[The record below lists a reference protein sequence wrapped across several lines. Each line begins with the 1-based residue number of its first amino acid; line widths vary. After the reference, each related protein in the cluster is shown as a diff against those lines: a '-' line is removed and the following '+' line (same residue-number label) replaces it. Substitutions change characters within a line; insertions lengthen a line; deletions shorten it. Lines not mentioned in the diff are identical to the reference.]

1 MKLSLRQKTVCMI
14 LLLALALTITAAAV
28 GYDVYAGTMD
38 AHYQMLAMNV
48 SKTAASLVNAEEVG
62 ELVAQV
68 MEIYRKDPAP
78 TYDSDEEWAE
88 YLSQY
93 TGISEQESFTTL
105 YDTLYKIKTANNVLS
120 LYISYMDSESM
131 TGIYIIDAD
140 KTETGCPTG
149 TWDIIYP
156 QNYEAMKHPENG
168 FEAYIT
174 DTEEYGWLCSA
185 GAAVL
190 DDSGKAVAHV
200 FTDISM
206 ESVMADRQAFLMRL
220 CAILIGITTVIT
232 LALIKV
238 VNTALVK
245 PINSLAS
252 AASSYVEAKE
262 EGEVSALALL
272 DIHTGDEVENLSHAL
287 KRMERDINGYIE
299 NLTHVTAEK
308 ERIGAELS
316 VATHIQ
322 ASMLPCIFPAFPNR
336 REFDIYATMTP
347 AKEVGG
353 DFYDFFLVDDDHL
366 ALVMADVS
374 GKGVPAALFMMISKT
389 LLKSAA
395 QSGLSPKAVLE
406 KVNDQLCENN
416 EAEMFVTV
424 WLGILEISTGKMKC
438 ANAGHEY
445 PSIMRKGGSFEL
457 FKDKHGFVLAGM
469 EGARYRE
476 YELELD
482 AGDRLVVYTDGV
494 PEATNASNTLYG
506 TDRMLRALN
515 AAEGGSCRQLLEALH
530 RDVDEFAGG
539 ADQFNDITMLCIEM
553 KSSGMKKINLAPTL
567 EQLPQA
573 TDFFEGILAE
583 AGASMKVIA
592 QVNVAVD
599 EIFSNIARYSGA
611 TGVVLGCSLK
621 DGRATLRFSDNGR
634 PYDPTEKPD
643 PDTTQSAEEREV
655 GGLGIFMVKKLM
667 DEVTYEYADG
677 SNILTLVKSL

>member
-48 SKTAASLVNAEEVG
+48 SKTAASLVNAEEVR

-78 TYDSDEEWAE
+78 TYDSDKEWAE

-366 ALVMADVS
+366 AVVIADVS
-374 GKGVPAALFMMISKT
+374 GKGVPAALFMVIAKT
-389 LLKSAA
+389 LIKDHT
-395 QSGLSPKAVLE
+395 QSGKPPEEVFTE
-406 KVNDQLCENN
+406 VNRQLCEANDEN
-416 EAEMFVTV
+416 LFVTAWMGV
-424 WLGILEISTGKMKC
+424 LEISTGKLVYV
-438 ANAGHEY
+438 NAGHN
-445 PSIMRKGGSFEL
+445 PPVIGRKNGETEFLRSRP
-457 FKDKHGFVLAGM
+457 GFVLAGLDFTK
-469 EGARYRE
+469 YRAGS
-476 YELELD
+476 LELMP
-482 AGDRLVVYTDGV
+482 GDLLYLYTDGV
-494 PEATNASNTLYG
+494 TEAMNTAQELYG
-506 TDRMLRALN
+506 EERLKRTLDAN
-515 AAEGGSCRQLLEALH
+515 VSAAPEEIFKAVKKDL
-530 RDVDEFAGG
+530 DDFV
-539 ADQFNDITMLCIEM
+539 ADAPQFDDITMLAM
-553 KSSGMKKINLAPTL
+553 RYLGR
-567 EQLPQA
+567 
-573 TDFFEGILAE
+573 EG
-583 AGASMKVIA
+583 G
-592 QVNVAVD
+592 
-599 EIFSNIARYSGA
+599 
-611 TGVVLGCSLK
+611 
-621 DGRATLRFSDNGR
+621 
-634 PYDPTEKPD
+634 
-643 PDTTQSAEEREV
+643 
-655 GGLGIFMVKKLM
+655 
-667 DEVTYEYADG
+667 
-677 SNILTLVKSL
+677 

>member
-1 MKLSLRQKTVCMI
+1 MKLSMRQKTVCMI

-366 ALVMADVS
+366 AVVIADVS
-374 GKGVPAALFMMISKT
+374 GKGVPAALFMVIAKT
-389 LLKSAA
+389 LIKDHT
-395 QSGLSPKAVLE
+395 QFGKPPEEVFTE
-406 KVNDQLCENN
+406 VNRQLCEANDEN
-416 EAEMFVTV
+416 LFVTAWMGV
-424 WLGILEISTGKMKC
+424 LEISTGKLVYV
-438 ANAGHEY
+438 NAGHN
-445 PSIMRKGGSFEL
+445 PPVIGRKNGETEFLRSRP
-457 FKDKHGFVLAGM
+457 GFVLAGLDFTK
-469 EGARYRE
+469 YRAGS
-476 YELELD
+476 LELMP
-482 AGDRLVVYTDGV
+482 GDLLYLYTDGV
-494 PEATNASNTLYG
+494 TEAMNTAQELYG
-506 TDRMLRALN
+506 EERLKRTLDANVSAAPEEIFKAVKKDR
-515 AAEGGSCRQLLEALH
+515 
-530 RDVDEFAGG
+530 DDFV
-539 ADQFNDITMLCIEM
+539 ADAPQFDDITMLAM
-553 KSSGMKKINLAPTL
+553 RYLGR
-567 EQLPQA
+567 
-573 TDFFEGILAE
+573 EG
-583 AGASMKVIA
+583 G
-592 QVNVAVD
+592 
-599 EIFSNIARYSGA
+599 
-611 TGVVLGCSLK
+611 
-621 DGRATLRFSDNGR
+621 
-634 PYDPTEKPD
+634 
-643 PDTTQSAEEREV
+643 
-655 GGLGIFMVKKLM
+655 
-667 DEVTYEYADG
+667 
-677 SNILTLVKSL
+677 

>member
-48 SKTAASLVNAEEVG
+48 SKTAASLVNAEEVR

-366 ALVMADVS
+366 AVVIADVS
-374 GKGVPAALFMMISKT
+374 GKGVPAALFMVIAKT
-389 LLKSAA
+389 LIKDHT
-395 QSGLSPKAVLE
+395 QSGKPPEEVFTE
-406 KVNDQLCENN
+406 VNRQLCEANDEN
-416 EAEMFVTV
+416 LFVTAWMGV
-424 WLGILEISTGKMKC
+424 LEISTGKLVYV
-438 ANAGHEY
+438 NAGHN
-445 PSIMRKGGSFEL
+445 PPVIGRKNGETEFLRSRP
-457 FKDKHGFVLAGM
+457 GFVLAGLDFTK
-469 EGARYRE
+469 YRAGS
-476 YELELD
+476 LELMP
-482 AGDRLVVYTDGV
+482 GDLLYLYTDGV
-494 PEATNASNTLYG
+494 TEAMNTAQELYG
-506 TDRMLRALN
+506 EERLKRTLDAN
-515 AAEGGSCRQLLEALH
+515 VSAAPEEIFKAVKKDLG
-530 RDVDEFAGG
+530 DFV
-539 ADQFNDITMLCIEM
+539 ADAPQFDDITMLAM
-553 KSSGMKKINLAPTL
+553 RYLGR
-567 EQLPQA
+567 
-573 TDFFEGILAE
+573 EG
-583 AGASMKVIA
+583 G
-592 QVNVAVD
+592 
-599 EIFSNIARYSGA
+599 
-611 TGVVLGCSLK
+611 
-621 DGRATLRFSDNGR
+621 
-634 PYDPTEKPD
+634 
-643 PDTTQSAEEREV
+643 
-655 GGLGIFMVKKLM
+655 
-667 DEVTYEYADG
+667 
-677 SNILTLVKSL
+677 

>member
-366 ALVMADVS
+366 AVVIADVS
-374 GKGVPAALFMMISKT
+374 GKGVPAALFMVIAKT
-389 LLKSAA
+389 LIKDHT
-395 QSGLSPKAVLE
+395 QSGKPPEEVFTE
-406 KVNDQLCENN
+406 VNRQLCEANDEN
-416 EAEMFVTV
+416 LFVTAWMGV
-424 WLGILEISTGKMKC
+424 LEISTGKLVYV
-438 ANAGHEY
+438 NAGHN
-445 PSIMRKGGSFEL
+445 PPVIGRKNGETEFLRSRP
-457 FKDKHGFVLAGM
+457 GFVLAGLDFTK
-469 EGARYRE
+469 YRAGS
-476 YELELD
+476 LELMP
-482 AGDRLVVYTDGV
+482 GDLLYLYTDGV
-494 PEATNASNTLYG
+494 TEAMNTAQELYG
-506 TDRMLRALN
+506 EERLKRTLDAN
-515 AAEGGSCRQLLEALH
+515 VSAAPEEIFKAVKKDL
-530 RDVDEFAGG
+530 DDFV
-539 ADQFNDITMLCIEM
+539 ADAPQFDDITMLAM
-553 KSSGMKKINLAPTL
+553 RYLGR
-567 EQLPQA
+567 
-573 TDFFEGILAE
+573 EG
-583 AGASMKVIA
+583 G
-592 QVNVAVD
+592 
-599 EIFSNIARYSGA
+599 
-611 TGVVLGCSLK
+611 
-621 DGRATLRFSDNGR
+621 
-634 PYDPTEKPD
+634 
-643 PDTTQSAEEREV
+643 
-655 GGLGIFMVKKLM
+655 
-667 DEVTYEYADG
+667 
-677 SNILTLVKSL
+677 

>member
-174 DTEEYGWLCSA
+174 DTEKYGWLCSA

-366 ALVMADVS
+366 AVVIADVS
-374 GKGVPAALFMMISKT
+374 GKGVPAALFMVIAKT
-389 LLKSAA
+389 LIKDHT
-395 QSGLSPKAVLE
+395 QSGKPPEEVFTE
-406 KVNDQLCENN
+406 VNRQLCEANDEN
-416 EAEMFVTV
+416 LFVTAWMGV
-424 WLGILEISTGKMKC
+424 LEISTGKLVYV
-438 ANAGHEY
+438 NAGHN
-445 PSIMRKGGSFEL
+445 PPVIGRKNGETEFLRSRP
-457 FKDKHGFVLAGM
+457 GFVLAGLDFTK
-469 EGARYRE
+469 YRAGS
-476 YELELD
+476 LELMP
-482 AGDRLVVYTDGV
+482 GDLLYLYTDGV
-494 PEATNASNTLYG
+494 TEAMNTAQELYG
-506 TDRMLRALN
+506 EERLKRTLDAN
-515 AAEGGSCRQLLEALH
+515 VSAAPEEIFKAVKKDL
-530 RDVDEFAGG
+530 DDFV
-539 ADQFNDITMLCIEM
+539 ADAPQFDDITMLAM
-553 KSSGMKKINLAPTL
+553 RYLGR
-567 EQLPQA
+567 
-573 TDFFEGILAE
+573 EG
-583 AGASMKVIA
+583 G
-592 QVNVAVD
+592 
-599 EIFSNIARYSGA
+599 
-611 TGVVLGCSLK
+611 
-621 DGRATLRFSDNGR
+621 
-634 PYDPTEKPD
+634 
-643 PDTTQSAEEREV
+643 
-655 GGLGIFMVKKLM
+655 
-667 DEVTYEYADG
+667 
-677 SNILTLVKSL
+677 

>member
-48 SKTAASLVNAEEVG
+48 SKTAASLVNAEEVR

-316 VATHIQ
+316 FATHIQ
-322 ASMLPCIFPAFPNR
+322 ASMMPCIFPSFPNR

-366 ALVMADVS
+366 AVVIADVS
-374 GKGVPAALFMMISKT
+374 GKGVPAALFMVIAKT
-389 LLKSAA
+389 LIKDHT
-395 QSGLSPKAVLE
+395 QSGKPPEEVFTE
-406 KVNDQLCENN
+406 VNRQLCEANDEN
-416 EAEMFVTV
+416 LFVTAWMGV
-424 WLGILEISTGKMKC
+424 LEISTGKLVYV
-438 ANAGHEY
+438 NAGHN
-445 PSIMRKGGSFEL
+445 PPVIGRKNGETEFLRSRP
-457 FKDKHGFVLAGM
+457 GFVLAGLDFTK
-469 EGARYRE
+469 YRAGS
-476 YELELD
+476 LELMP
-482 AGDRLVVYTDGV
+482 GDLLYLYTDGV
-494 PEATNASNTLYG
+494 TEAMNTAQELYG
-506 TDRMLRALN
+506 EERLKRTLDAN
-515 AAEGGSCRQLLEALH
+515 VSAAPEEIFKAVKKDL
-530 RDVDEFAGG
+530 DDFV
-539 ADQFNDITMLCIEM
+539 ADAPQFDDITMLAM
-553 KSSGMKKINLAPTL
+553 RYLGR
-567 EQLPQA
+567 
-573 TDFFEGILAE
+573 EG
-583 AGASMKVIA
+583 G
-592 QVNVAVD
+592 
-599 EIFSNIARYSGA
+599 
-611 TGVVLGCSLK
+611 
-621 DGRATLRFSDNGR
+621 
-634 PYDPTEKPD
+634 
-643 PDTTQSAEEREV
+643 
-655 GGLGIFMVKKLM
+655 
-667 DEVTYEYADG
+667 
-677 SNILTLVKSL
+677 

>member
-48 SKTAASLVNAEEVG
+48 SKTAASLVNAEEVR

-78 TYDSDEEWAE
+78 TYDSDKEWAE

-353 DFYDFFLVDDDHL
+353 DFYDFFLMDDDHL
-366 ALVMADVS
+366 AVVIADVS
-374 GKGVPAALFMMISKT
+374 GKGVPAALFMVIAKT
-389 LLKSAA
+389 LIKDHT
-395 QSGLSPKAVLE
+395 QSGKPPEEVFTE
-406 KVNDQLCENN
+406 VNRQLCEANDEN
-416 EAEMFVTV
+416 LFVTAWMGV
-424 WLGILEISTGKMKC
+424 LEISTGKLVYV
-438 ANAGHEY
+438 NAGHN
-445 PSIMRKGGSFEL
+445 PPVIGRKNGETEFLRSRP
-457 FKDKHGFVLAGM
+457 GFVLAGLDFTK
-469 EGARYRE
+469 YRAGS
-476 YELELD
+476 LELMP
-482 AGDRLVVYTDGV
+482 GDLLYLYTDGV
-494 PEATNASNTLYG
+494 TEAMNTAQELYG
-506 TDRMLRALN
+506 EERLKRTLDAN
-515 AAEGGSCRQLLEALH
+515 VSAAPEEIFKAVKKDL
-530 RDVDEFAGG
+530 DDFV
-539 ADQFNDITMLCIEM
+539 ADAPQFDDITMLAM
-553 KSSGMKKINLAPTL
+553 RYLGR
-567 EQLPQA
+567 
-573 TDFFEGILAE
+573 EG
-583 AGASMKVIA
+583 G
-592 QVNVAVD
+592 
-599 EIFSNIARYSGA
+599 
-611 TGVVLGCSLK
+611 
-621 DGRATLRFSDNGR
+621 
-634 PYDPTEKPD
+634 
-643 PDTTQSAEEREV
+643 
-655 GGLGIFMVKKLM
+655 
-667 DEVTYEYADG
+667 
-677 SNILTLVKSL
+677 

>member
-366 ALVMADVS
+366 AVVIADVS
-374 GKGVPAALFMMISKT
+374 GKGVPAALFMVIAKT
-389 LLKSAA
+389 LIKDHT
-395 QSGLSPKAVLE
+395 QSGKPPEEVFTE
-406 KVNDQLCENN
+406 VNRQLCEANDEN
-416 EAEMFVTV
+416 LFVTAWMGV
-424 WLGILEISTGKMKC
+424 LEISTGRLVYV
-438 ANAGHEY
+438 NAGHN
-445 PSIMRKGGSFEL
+445 PPVIGRKNGETEFLRSRP
-457 FKDKHGFVLAGM
+457 GFVLAGLDFTK
-469 EGARYRE
+469 YRAGS
-476 YELELD
+476 LELMP
-482 AGDRLVVYTDGV
+482 GDLLYLYTDGV
-494 PEATNASNTLYG
+494 TEAMNTAQELYG
-506 TDRMLRALN
+506 EERLKRTLDAN
-515 AAEGGSCRQLLEALH
+515 VSAAPEEIFKAVKKDL
-530 RDVDEFAGG
+530 DDFV
-539 ADQFNDITMLCIEM
+539 ADAPQFDDITMLAM
-553 KSSGMKKINLAPTL
+553 RYLGR
-567 EQLPQA
+567 
-573 TDFFEGILAE
+573 EG
-583 AGASMKVIA
+583 G
-592 QVNVAVD
+592 
-599 EIFSNIARYSGA
+599 
-611 TGVVLGCSLK
+611 
-621 DGRATLRFSDNGR
+621 
-634 PYDPTEKPD
+634 
-643 PDTTQSAEEREV
+643 
-655 GGLGIFMVKKLM
+655 
-667 DEVTYEYADG
+667 
-677 SNILTLVKSL
+677 

>member
-353 DFYDFFLVDDDHL
+353 DFYDFFLMDDDHL
-366 ALVMADVS
+366 AVVIADVS
-374 GKGVPAALFMMISKT
+374 GKGVPAALFMVIAKT
-389 LLKSAA
+389 LIKDHT
-395 QSGLSPKAVLE
+395 QSGKPPEEVFTE
-406 KVNDQLCENN
+406 VNRQLCEANDEN
-416 EAEMFVTV
+416 LFVTAWMGV
-424 WLGILEISTGKMKC
+424 LEISTGKLVYV
-438 ANAGHEY
+438 NAGHNPPVIGRKNGETEFLRSR
-445 PSIMRKGGSFEL
+445 PS
-457 FKDKHGFVLAGM
+457 FVLAGLDFTK
-469 EGARYRE
+469 YRAGS
-476 YELELD
+476 LELMP
-482 AGDRLVVYTDGV
+482 GDLLYLYTDGV
-494 PEATNASNTLYG
+494 TEAMNTAQELYG
-506 TDRMLRALN
+506 EERLKRTLDAN
-515 AAEGGSCRQLLEALH
+515 VSAAPEEIFKAVKKDL
-530 RDVDEFAGG
+530 DDFV
-539 ADQFNDITMLCIEM
+539 ADAPQFDDITMLAM
-553 KSSGMKKINLAPTL
+553 RYLGR
-567 EQLPQA
+567 
-573 TDFFEGILAE
+573 EG
-583 AGASMKVIA
+583 G
-592 QVNVAVD
+592 
-599 EIFSNIARYSGA
+599 
-611 TGVVLGCSLK
+611 
-621 DGRATLRFSDNGR
+621 
-634 PYDPTEKPD
+634 
-643 PDTTQSAEEREV
+643 
-655 GGLGIFMVKKLM
+655 
-667 DEVTYEYADG
+667 
-677 SNILTLVKSL
+677 

>member
-48 SKTAASLVNAEEVG
+48 SKTAASLVNAEEVR

-366 ALVMADVS
+366 AVVIADVS
-374 GKGVPAALFMMISKT
+374 GKGVPAALFMVIAKT
-389 LLKSAA
+389 LIKDHT
-395 QSGLSPKAVLE
+395 QSGKPPEEVFTE
-406 KVNDQLCENN
+406 VNRQLCEANDEN
-416 EAEMFVTV
+416 LFVTA
-424 WLGILEISTGKMKC
+424 WMGEISTGKLVYV
-438 ANAGHEY
+438 NAGHN
-445 PSIMRKGGSFEL
+445 PPVIGRKNGETEFLRSRP
-457 FKDKHGFVLAGM
+457 GFVLAGLDFTK
-469 EGARYRE
+469 YRAGS
-476 YELELD
+476 LELMP
-482 AGDRLVVYTDGV
+482 GDLLYLYTDGV
-494 PEATNASNTLYG
+494 TEAMNTAQELYG
-506 TDRMLRALN
+506 EERLKRTLDAN
-515 AAEGGSCRQLLEALH
+515 VSAAPEEIFKAVKKDL
-530 RDVDEFAGG
+530 DDFV
-539 ADQFNDITMLCIEM
+539 ADAPQFDDITMLAM
-553 KSSGMKKINLAPTL
+553 RYLGR
-567 EQLPQA
+567 
-573 TDFFEGILAE
+573 EG
-583 AGASMKVIA
+583 G
-592 QVNVAVD
+592 
-599 EIFSNIARYSGA
+599 
-611 TGVVLGCSLK
+611 
-621 DGRATLRFSDNGR
+621 
-634 PYDPTEKPD
+634 
-643 PDTTQSAEEREV
+643 
-655 GGLGIFMVKKLM
+655 
-667 DEVTYEYADG
+667 
-677 SNILTLVKSL
+677 

>member
-48 SKTAASLVNAEEVG
+48 SKTAASLVNAEEVR

-366 ALVMADVS
+366 AVVIADVS
-374 GKGVPAALFMMISKT
+374 GKGVPAALFMVIAKT
-389 LLKSAA
+389 LIKDHT
-395 QSGLSPKAVLE
+395 QSGKPPEEVFTE
-406 KVNDQLCENN
+406 VNRQLCEANDEN
-416 EAEMFVTV
+416 LFVTAWMGV
-424 WLGILEISTGKMKC
+424 LEISTGKLVYV
-438 ANAGHEY
+438 NAGHN
-445 PSIMRKGGSFEL
+445 PPVIGRKNGETEFLRSRP
-457 FKDKHGFVLAGM
+457 GFVLAGLDFTK
-469 EGARYRE
+469 YRAGR
-476 YELELD
+476 LELMP
-482 AGDRLVVYTDGV
+482 GDLLYLYTDGV
-494 PEATNASNTLYG
+494 TEAMNTAQELYG
-506 TDRMLRALN
+506 EERLKRTLDAN
-515 AAEGGSCRQLLEALH
+515 VSAAPEEIFKAVKKDL
-530 RDVDEFAGG
+530 DDFV
-539 ADQFNDITMLCIEM
+539 ADAPQFDDITMLAM
-553 KSSGMKKINLAPTL
+553 RYLGR
-567 EQLPQA
+567 
-573 TDFFEGILAE
+573 EG
-583 AGASMKVIA
+583 G
-592 QVNVAVD
+592 
-599 EIFSNIARYSGA
+599 
-611 TGVVLGCSLK
+611 
-621 DGRATLRFSDNGR
+621 
-634 PYDPTEKPD
+634 
-643 PDTTQSAEEREV
+643 
-655 GGLGIFMVKKLM
+655 
-667 DEVTYEYADG
+667 
-677 SNILTLVKSL
+677 

>member
-48 SKTAASLVNAEEVG
+48 SKTAASLVNAEEVR

-272 DIHTGDEVENLSHAL
+272 DIHTGDEVGNLSHAL

-366 ALVMADVS
+366 AVVIADVS
-374 GKGVPAALFMMISKT
+374 GKGVPAALFMVIAKT
-389 LLKSAA
+389 LIKDHT
-395 QSGLSPKAVLE
+395 QSGKPPEEVFTE
-406 KVNDQLCENN
+406 VNRQLCEANDEN
-416 EAEMFVTV
+416 LFVTAWMGV
-424 WLGILEISTGKMKC
+424 LEISTGKLVYV
-438 ANAGHEY
+438 NAGHN
-445 PSIMRKGGSFEL
+445 PPVIGRKNGETEFLRSRP
-457 FKDKHGFVLAGM
+457 GFVLAGLDFTK
-469 EGARYRE
+469 YRAGS
-476 YELELD
+476 LELMP
-482 AGDRLVVYTDGV
+482 GDLLYLYTDGV
-494 PEATNASNTLYG
+494 TEAMNTAQELYG
-506 TDRMLRALN
+506 EERLKRTLDAN
-515 AAEGGSCRQLLEALH
+515 VSAAPEEIFKAVKKDL
-530 RDVDEFAGG
+530 DDFV
-539 ADQFNDITMLCIEM
+539 ADAPQFDDITMLAM
-553 KSSGMKKINLAPTL
+553 RYLGR
-567 EQLPQA
+567 
-573 TDFFEGILAE
+573 EG
-583 AGASMKVIA
+583 G
-592 QVNVAVD
+592 
-599 EIFSNIARYSGA
+599 
-611 TGVVLGCSLK
+611 
-621 DGRATLRFSDNGR
+621 
-634 PYDPTEKPD
+634 
-643 PDTTQSAEEREV
+643 
-655 GGLGIFMVKKLM
+655 
-667 DEVTYEYADG
+667 
-677 SNILTLVKSL
+677 

>member
-1 MKLSLRQKTVCMI
+1 
-14 LLLALALTITAAAV
+14 
-28 GYDVYAGTMD
+28 MD

-48 SKTAASLVNAEEVG
+48 SKTAASLVNAEEVR

-105 YDTLYKIKTANNVLS
+105 YETLYKIKTANNVLS

-366 ALVMADVS
+366 AVVIADVS
-374 GKGVPAALFMMISKT
+374 GKGVPAALFMVIAKT
-389 LLKSAA
+389 LIKDHT
-395 QSGLSPKAVLE
+395 QSGKPPEEVFTE
-406 KVNDQLCENN
+406 VNRQLCEANDEN
-416 EAEMFVTV
+416 LFVTAWMGV
-424 WLGILEISTGKMKC
+424 LEISTGKLVYV
-438 ANAGHEY
+438 NAGHN
-445 PSIMRKGGSFEL
+445 PPVIGRKNGETEFLRSRP
-457 FKDKHGFVLAGM
+457 GFVLAGLDFTK
-469 EGARYRE
+469 YRAGS
-476 YELELD
+476 LELMP
-482 AGDRLVVYTDGV
+482 GDLLYLYTDGV
-494 PEATNASNTLYG
+494 TEAMNTAQELYG
-506 TDRMLRALN
+506 EERLKRTLDAN
-515 AAEGGSCRQLLEALH
+515 VSAAPEEIFKAVKKDL
-530 RDVDEFAGG
+530 DDFV
-539 ADQFNDITMLCIEM
+539 ADAPQFDDITMLAM
-553 KSSGMKKINLAPTL
+553 RYLGR
-567 EQLPQA
+567 
-573 TDFFEGILAE
+573 EG
-583 AGASMKVIA
+583 G
-592 QVNVAVD
+592 
-599 EIFSNIARYSGA
+599 
-611 TGVVLGCSLK
+611 
-621 DGRATLRFSDNGR
+621 
-634 PYDPTEKPD
+634 
-643 PDTTQSAEEREV
+643 
-655 GGLGIFMVKKLM
+655 
-667 DEVTYEYADG
+667 
-677 SNILTLVKSL
+677 

>member
-366 ALVMADVS
+366 AVVIADVS
-374 GKGVPAALFMMISKT
+374 GKGVPAALFMVIAKT
-389 LLKSAA
+389 LIKDHT
-395 QSGLSPKAVLE
+395 QSGKPPEEVFTE
-406 KVNDQLCENN
+406 VNRQLCEANDEN
-416 EAEMFVTV
+416 LFVTAWMGV
-424 WLGILEISTGKMKC
+424 LEISTGKLVYV
-438 ANAGHEY
+438 NAGHN
-445 PSIMRKGGSFEL
+445 PPVIGRKNGETEFLRSRP
-457 FKDKHGFVLAGM
+457 GFVLAGLDFTK
-469 EGARYRE
+469 YRAGS
-476 YELELD
+476 LELMP
-482 AGDRLVVYTDGV
+482 GDLLYLYTDGV
-494 PEATNASNTLYG
+494 TEATNTAQELYG
-506 TDRMLRALN
+506 EERLKRTLDAN
-515 AAEGGSCRQLLEALH
+515 VSAAPEEIFKAVKKDL
-530 RDVDEFAGG
+530 DDFV
-539 ADQFNDITMLCIEM
+539 ADAPQFDDITMLAM
-553 KSSGMKKINLAPTL
+553 RYLGR
-567 EQLPQA
+567 
-573 TDFFEGILAE
+573 EG
-583 AGASMKVIA
+583 G
-592 QVNVAVD
+592 
-599 EIFSNIARYSGA
+599 
-611 TGVVLGCSLK
+611 
-621 DGRATLRFSDNGR
+621 
-634 PYDPTEKPD
+634 
-643 PDTTQSAEEREV
+643 
-655 GGLGIFMVKKLM
+655 
-667 DEVTYEYADG
+667 
-677 SNILTLVKSL
+677 

>member
-78 TYDSDEEWAE
+78 TYDSDEKWAE

-366 ALVMADVS
+366 AVVIADVS
-374 GKGVPAALFMMISKT
+374 GKGVPAALFMVIAKT
-389 LLKSAA
+389 LIKDHT
-395 QSGLSPKAVLE
+395 QSGKPPEEVFTE
-406 KVNDQLCENN
+406 VNRQLCEANDEN
-416 EAEMFVTV
+416 LFVTAWMGV
-424 WLGILEISTGKMKC
+424 LEISTGKLVYV
-438 ANAGHEY
+438 NAGHN
-445 PSIMRKGGSFEL
+445 PPVIGRKNGETEFLRSRP
-457 FKDKHGFVLAGM
+457 GFVLAGLDFTK
-469 EGARYRE
+469 YRAGS
-476 YELELD
+476 LELMP
-482 AGDRLVVYTDGV
+482 GDLLYLYTDGV
-494 PEATNASNTLYG
+494 TEAMNTAQELYG
-506 TDRMLRALN
+506 EERLKRTLDAN
-515 AAEGGSCRQLLEALH
+515 VSAAPEEIFKAVKKDL
-530 RDVDEFAGG
+530 DDFV
-539 ADQFNDITMLCIEM
+539 ADAPQFDDITMLAM
-553 KSSGMKKINLAPTL
+553 RYLGR
-567 EQLPQA
+567 
-573 TDFFEGILAE
+573 EG
-583 AGASMKVIA
+583 G
-592 QVNVAVD
+592 
-599 EIFSNIARYSGA
+599 
-611 TGVVLGCSLK
+611 
-621 DGRATLRFSDNGR
+621 
-634 PYDPTEKPD
+634 
-643 PDTTQSAEEREV
+643 
-655 GGLGIFMVKKLM
+655 
-667 DEVTYEYADG
+667 
-677 SNILTLVKSL
+677 

>member
-48 SKTAASLVNAEEVG
+48 SKTAASLVNAEEVR

-105 YDTLYKIKTANNVLS
+105 YDTLNKIKTANNVLS

-366 ALVMADVS
+366 AVVIADVS
-374 GKGVPAALFMMISKT
+374 GKGVPAALFMVIAKT
-389 LLKSAA
+389 LIKDHT
-395 QSGLSPKAVLE
+395 QSGKPPEEVFTE
-406 KVNDQLCENN
+406 VNRQLCEANDEN
-416 EAEMFVTV
+416 LFVTAWMGV
-424 WLGILEISTGKMKC
+424 LEISTGKLVYV
-438 ANAGHEY
+438 NAGHN
-445 PSIMRKGGSFEL
+445 PPVIGRKNGETEFLRSRP
-457 FKDKHGFVLAGM
+457 GFVLAGLDFTK
-469 EGARYRE
+469 YRAGS
-476 YELELD
+476 LELMP
-482 AGDRLVVYTDGV
+482 GDLLYLYTDGV
-494 PEATNASNTLYG
+494 TEAMNTAQELYG
-506 TDRMLRALN
+506 EERLKRTLDAN
-515 AAEGGSCRQLLEALH
+515 VSAAPEEIFKAVKKDL
-530 RDVDEFAGG
+530 DDFV
-539 ADQFNDITMLCIEM
+539 ADAPQFDDITMLAM
-553 KSSGMKKINLAPTL
+553 RYLGR
-567 EQLPQA
+567 
-573 TDFFEGILAE
+573 EG
-583 AGASMKVIA
+583 G
-592 QVNVAVD
+592 
-599 EIFSNIARYSGA
+599 
-611 TGVVLGCSLK
+611 
-621 DGRATLRFSDNGR
+621 
-634 PYDPTEKPD
+634 
-643 PDTTQSAEEREV
+643 
-655 GGLGIFMVKKLM
+655 
-667 DEVTYEYADG
+667 
-677 SNILTLVKSL
+677 

>member
-366 ALVMADVS
+366 AVVIADVS
-374 GKGVPAALFMMISKT
+374 GKGVPAALFMVIAKT
-389 LLKSAA
+389 LIKDHT
-395 QSGLSPKAVLE
+395 QSGKPPEEVFTE
-406 KVNDQLCENN
+406 VNRQLCEANDEN
-416 EAEMFVTV
+416 LFVTAWMGV
-424 WLGILEISTGKMKC
+424 LEISTGKLVYV
-438 ANAGHEY
+438 NAGHN
-445 PSIMRKGGSFEL
+445 PPVIGRKNGETEFLRSRP
-457 FKDKHGFVLAGM
+457 GFVLAGLDFTK
-469 EGARYRE
+469 YRAGS
-476 YELELD
+476 LELMP
-482 AGDRLVVYTDGV
+482 GDLLYLYTDGV
-494 PEATNASNTLYG
+494 TEAMNTAQELYG
-506 TDRMLRALN
+506 EEHLKRTLDAN
-515 AAEGGSCRQLLEALH
+515 VSAAPEEIFKAVKKDL
-530 RDVDEFAGG
+530 DDFV
-539 ADQFNDITMLCIEM
+539 ADAPQFDDITMLAM
-553 KSSGMKKINLAPTL
+553 RYLGR
-567 EQLPQA
+567 
-573 TDFFEGILAE
+573 EG
-583 AGASMKVIA
+583 G
-592 QVNVAVD
+592 
-599 EIFSNIARYSGA
+599 
-611 TGVVLGCSLK
+611 
-621 DGRATLRFSDNGR
+621 
-634 PYDPTEKPD
+634 
-643 PDTTQSAEEREV
+643 
-655 GGLGIFMVKKLM
+655 
-667 DEVTYEYADG
+667 
-677 SNILTLVKSL
+677 

>member
-68 MEIYRKDPAP
+68 MEIYRKDLAP
-78 TYDSDEEWAE
+78 TYDSEEEWAE

-93 TGISEQESFTTL
+93 TGISDQESFTTL

-366 ALVMADVS
+366 AVVIADVS
-374 GKGVPAALFMMISKT
+374 GKGVPAALFMVIAKT
-389 LLKSAA
+389 LIKDHT
-395 QSGLSPKAVLE
+395 QSGKPPEEVFTE
-406 KVNDQLCENN
+406 VNRQLCEANDEN
-416 EAEMFVTV
+416 LFVTAWMGV
-424 WLGILEISTGKMKC
+424 LEISTGKLVYV
-438 ANAGHEY
+438 NAGHN
-445 PSIMRKGGSFEL
+445 PPVIGRKNGETEFLRSRP
-457 FKDKHGFVLAGM
+457 GFVLAGLDFTK
-469 EGARYRE
+469 YRAGS
-476 YELELD
+476 LELMP
-482 AGDRLVVYTDGV
+482 GDLLYLYTDGV
-494 PEATNASNTLYG
+494 TEAMNTAQELYG
-506 TDRMLRALN
+506 EERLKRTLDAN
-515 AAEGGSCRQLLEALH
+515 VSAAPEEIFKAVKKDL
-530 RDVDEFAGG
+530 DDFV
-539 ADQFNDITMLCIEM
+539 ADAPQFDDITMLAM
-553 KSSGMKKINLAPTL
+553 RYLGR
-567 EQLPQA
+567 
-573 TDFFEGILAE
+573 EG
-583 AGASMKVIA
+583 G
-592 QVNVAVD
+592 
-599 EIFSNIARYSGA
+599 
-611 TGVVLGCSLK
+611 
-621 DGRATLRFSDNGR
+621 
-634 PYDPTEKPD
+634 
-643 PDTTQSAEEREV
+643 
-655 GGLGIFMVKKLM
+655 
-667 DEVTYEYADG
+667 
-677 SNILTLVKSL
+677 

>member
-48 SKTAASLVNAEEVG
+48 SKTAASLVNAEEVR

-93 TGISEQESFTTL
+93 TDISEQESFTTL

-366 ALVMADVS
+366 AVVIADVS
-374 GKGVPAALFMMISKT
+374 GKGVPAALFMVIAKT
-389 LLKSAA
+389 LIKDHT
-395 QSGLSPKAVLE
+395 QSGKPPEEVFTE
-406 KVNDQLCENN
+406 VNRQLCEANDEN
-416 EAEMFVTV
+416 LFVTAWMGV
-424 WLGILEISTGKMKC
+424 LEISTGKLVYV
-438 ANAGHEY
+438 NAGHN
-445 PSIMRKGGSFEL
+445 PPVIGRKNGETEFLRSRP
-457 FKDKHGFVLAGM
+457 GFVLAGLDFTK
-469 EGARYRE
+469 YRAGS
-476 YELELD
+476 LELMP
-482 AGDRLVVYTDGV
+482 GDLLYLYTDGV
-494 PEATNASNTLYG
+494 TEAMNTAQELYG
-506 TDRMLRALN
+506 EERLKRTLDAN
-515 AAEGGSCRQLLEALH
+515 VSAAPEEIFKAVKKDL
-530 RDVDEFAGG
+530 DDFV
-539 ADQFNDITMLCIEM
+539 ADAPQFDDITMLAM
-553 KSSGMKKINLAPTL
+553 RYLGR
-567 EQLPQA
+567 
-573 TDFFEGILAE
+573 EG
-583 AGASMKVIA
+583 G
-592 QVNVAVD
+592 
-599 EIFSNIARYSGA
+599 
-611 TGVVLGCSLK
+611 
-621 DGRATLRFSDNGR
+621 
-634 PYDPTEKPD
+634 
-643 PDTTQSAEEREV
+643 
-655 GGLGIFMVKKLM
+655 
-667 DEVTYEYADG
+667 
-677 SNILTLVKSL
+677 

>member
-48 SKTAASLVNAEEVG
+48 SKTAASLVNAEEVR

-287 KRMERDINGYIE
+287 KRMER
-299 NLTHVTAEK
+299 T
-308 ERIGAELS
+308 
-316 VATHIQ
+316 
-322 ASMLPCIFPAFPNR
+322 
-336 REFDIYATMTP
+336 
-347 AKEVGG
+347 
-353 DFYDFFLVDDDHL
+353 
-366 ALVMADVS
+366 
-374 GKGVPAALFMMISKT
+374 
-389 LLKSAA
+389 
-395 QSGLSPKAVLE
+395 
-406 KVNDQLCENN
+406 
-416 EAEMFVTV
+416 
-424 WLGILEISTGKMKC
+424 
-438 ANAGHEY
+438 
-445 PSIMRKGGSFEL
+445 
-457 FKDKHGFVLAGM
+457 
-469 EGARYRE
+469 
-476 YELELD
+476 
-482 AGDRLVVYTDGV
+482 
-494 PEATNASNTLYG
+494 
-506 TDRMLRALN
+506 
-515 AAEGGSCRQLLEALH
+515 
-530 RDVDEFAGG
+530 
-539 ADQFNDITMLCIEM
+539 
-553 KSSGMKKINLAPTL
+553 
-567 EQLPQA
+567 
-573 TDFFEGILAE
+573 
-583 AGASMKVIA
+583 
-592 QVNVAVD
+592 
-599 EIFSNIARYSGA
+599 
-611 TGVVLGCSLK
+611 
-621 DGRATLRFSDNGR
+621 
-634 PYDPTEKPD
+634 
-643 PDTTQSAEEREV
+643 
-655 GGLGIFMVKKLM
+655 
-667 DEVTYEYADG
+667 
-677 SNILTLVKSL
+677 

>member
-353 DFYDFFLVDDDHL
+353 DFYDFFLMDDDHL
-366 ALVMADVS
+366 AVVIADVS
-374 GKGVPAALFMMISKT
+374 GKGVPAALFMVIAKT
-389 LLKSAA
+389 LIKDHT
-395 QSGLSPKAVLE
+395 QSGKPPEEVFTE
-406 KVNDQLCENN
+406 VNRQLCEANDEN
-416 EAEMFVTV
+416 LFVTAWMGV
-424 WLGILEISTGKMKC
+424 LEISTGKLVYV
-438 ANAGHEY
+438 NAGHN
-445 PSIMRKGGSFEL
+445 PPVIGRKNGETEFLRSRP
-457 FKDKHGFVLAGM
+457 GFVLAGLDFTK
-469 EGARYRE
+469 YRAGS
-476 YELELD
+476 LELMP
-482 AGDRLVVYTDGV
+482 GDLLYLYTDGV
-494 PEATNASNTLYG
+494 TEAMNTAQELYG
-506 TDRMLRALN
+506 EELLKRTLDAN
-515 AAEGGSCRQLLEALH
+515 VSAAPEEIFKAVKKDL
-530 RDVDEFAGG
+530 DDFV
-539 ADQFNDITMLCIEM
+539 ADAPQFDDITMLAM
-553 KSSGMKKINLAPTL
+553 RYLGR
-567 EQLPQA
+567 
-573 TDFFEGILAE
+573 EG
-583 AGASMKVIA
+583 G
-592 QVNVAVD
+592 
-599 EIFSNIARYSGA
+599 
-611 TGVVLGCSLK
+611 
-621 DGRATLRFSDNGR
+621 
-634 PYDPTEKPD
+634 
-643 PDTTQSAEEREV
+643 
-655 GGLGIFMVKKLM
+655 
-667 DEVTYEYADG
+667 
-677 SNILTLVKSL
+677 

>member
-48 SKTAASLVNAEEVG
+48 SKTAASLVNAEEVR

-78 TYDSDEEWAE
+78 TYDSDKEWAE

-131 TGIYIIDAD
+131 TGIYMIDAD

-366 ALVMADVS
+366 AVVIADVS
-374 GKGVPAALFMMISKT
+374 GKGVPAALFMVIAKT
-389 LLKSAA
+389 LIKDHT
-395 QSGLSPKAVLE
+395 QSGKPPEEVFTE
-406 KVNDQLCENN
+406 VNRQLCEANDEN
-416 EAEMFVTV
+416 LFVTAWMGV
-424 WLGILEISTGKMKC
+424 LEISTGKLVYV
-438 ANAGHEY
+438 NAGHN
-445 PSIMRKGGSFEL
+445 PPVIGRKNGETEFLRSRP
-457 FKDKHGFVLAGM
+457 GFVLAGLDFTK
-469 EGARYRE
+469 YRAGS
-476 YELELD
+476 LELMP
-482 AGDRLVVYTDGV
+482 GDLLYLYTDGV
-494 PEATNASNTLYG
+494 TEAMNTAQELYG
-506 TDRMLRALN
+506 EERLKRTLDAN
-515 AAEGGSCRQLLEALH
+515 VSAAPEEIFKAVKKDL
-530 RDVDEFAGG
+530 DDFV
-539 ADQFNDITMLCIEM
+539 ADAPQFDDITMLAM
-553 KSSGMKKINLAPTL
+553 RYLGR
-567 EQLPQA
+567 
-573 TDFFEGILAE
+573 EG
-583 AGASMKVIA
+583 G
-592 QVNVAVD
+592 
-599 EIFSNIARYSGA
+599 
-611 TGVVLGCSLK
+611 
-621 DGRATLRFSDNGR
+621 
-634 PYDPTEKPD
+634 
-643 PDTTQSAEEREV
+643 
-655 GGLGIFMVKKLM
+655 
-667 DEVTYEYADG
+667 
-677 SNILTLVKSL
+677 

>member
-48 SKTAASLVNAEEVG
+48 SKTAASLVNAEEVR

-353 DFYDFFLVDDDHL
+353 DFYDFFLVDDAHL
-366 ALVMADVS
+366 GVEIADVS
-374 GKGVPAALFMMISKT
+374 GKGVPAALFMVIAKT
-389 LLKSAA
+389 LIKDHT
-395 QSGLSPKAVLE
+395 QSGKPPEEVFTE
-406 KVNDQLCENN
+406 VNRQLCEANDEN
-416 EAEMFVTV
+416 LFVTAWMGV
-424 WLGILEISTGKMKC
+424 LEISTGKLVYV
-438 ANAGHEY
+438 NAGHN
-445 PSIMRKGGSFEL
+445 PPVIGRKNGETEFLRSRP
-457 FKDKHGFVLAGM
+457 GFVLAGLDFTK
-469 EGARYRE
+469 YRAGS
-476 YELELD
+476 LELMP
-482 AGDRLVVYTDGV
+482 GDLLYLYTDGV
-494 PEATNASNTLYG
+494 TEAMNTAQELYG
-506 TDRMLRALN
+506 EERLKRTLDAN
-515 AAEGGSCRQLLEALH
+515 VSAAPEEIFKAVKKDL
-530 RDVDEFAGG
+530 DDFV
-539 ADQFNDITMLCIEM
+539 ADAPQFDDITMLAM
-553 KSSGMKKINLAPTL
+553 RYLGR
-567 EQLPQA
+567 
-573 TDFFEGILAE
+573 EG
-583 AGASMKVIA
+583 G
-592 QVNVAVD
+592 
-599 EIFSNIARYSGA
+599 
-611 TGVVLGCSLK
+611 
-621 DGRATLRFSDNGR
+621 
-634 PYDPTEKPD
+634 
-643 PDTTQSAEEREV
+643 
-655 GGLGIFMVKKLM
+655 
-667 DEVTYEYADG
+667 
-677 SNILTLVKSL
+677 

>member
-48 SKTAASLVNAEEVG
+48 SKTAASLVNGEEVR

-78 TYDSDEEWAE
+78 TYDSDEAWAE

-366 ALVMADVS
+366 AVVIADVS
-374 GKGVPAALFMMISKT
+374 GKGVPAALFMVIAKT
-389 LLKSAA
+389 LIKDHT
-395 QSGLSPKAVLE
+395 QSGKPPEEVFTE
-406 KVNDQLCENN
+406 VNRQLCEANDEN
-416 EAEMFVTV
+416 LFVTAWMGV
-424 WLGILEISTGKMKC
+424 LEISTGKLVYV
-438 ANAGHEY
+438 NAGHN
-445 PSIMRKGGSFEL
+445 PPVIGRKNGETEFLRSRP
-457 FKDKHGFVLAGM
+457 GFVLAGLDFTK
-469 EGARYRE
+469 YRAGS
-476 YELELD
+476 LELMP
-482 AGDRLVVYTDGV
+482 GDLLYLYTDGV
-494 PEATNASNTLYG
+494 TEAMNTAQELYG
-506 TDRMLRALN
+506 EERLKRTLDAN
-515 AAEGGSCRQLLEALH
+515 VSAAPEEIFKAVKKDL
-530 RDVDEFAGG
+530 DDFV
-539 ADQFNDITMLCIEM
+539 ADAPQFDDITMLAM
-553 KSSGMKKINLAPTL
+553 RYLGR
-567 EQLPQA
+567 
-573 TDFFEGILAE
+573 EG
-583 AGASMKVIA
+583 G
-592 QVNVAVD
+592 
-599 EIFSNIARYSGA
+599 
-611 TGVVLGCSLK
+611 
-621 DGRATLRFSDNGR
+621 
-634 PYDPTEKPD
+634 
-643 PDTTQSAEEREV
+643 
-655 GGLGIFMVKKLM
+655 
-667 DEVTYEYADG
+667 
-677 SNILTLVKSL
+677 

>member
-1 MKLSLRQKTVCMI
+1 MLSLRQKTVCMI

-48 SKTAASLVNAEEVG
+48 SKTAASLVNAEEVR

-93 TGISEQESFTTL
+93 TDISEQESFTTL

-366 ALVMADVS
+366 AVVIADVS
-374 GKGVPAALFMMISKT
+374 GKGVPAALFMVIAKT
-389 LLKSAA
+389 LIKDHT
-395 QSGLSPKAVLE
+395 QSGKPPEEVFTE
-406 KVNDQLCENN
+406 VNRQLCEANDEN
-416 EAEMFVTV
+416 LFVTAWMGV
-424 WLGILEISTGKMKC
+424 LEISTGKLVYV
-438 ANAGHEY
+438 NAGHN
-445 PSIMRKGGSFEL
+445 PPVIGRKNGETEFLRSRP
-457 FKDKHGFVLAGM
+457 GFVLAGLDFTK
-469 EGARYRE
+469 YRAGS
-476 YELELD
+476 LELMP
-482 AGDRLVVYTDGV
+482 GDLLYLYTDGV
-494 PEATNASNTLYG
+494 TEAMNTAQELYG
-506 TDRMLRALN
+506 EERLKRTLDAN
-515 AAEGGSCRQLLEALH
+515 VSAAPEEIFKAVKKDL
-530 RDVDEFAGG
+530 DDFV
-539 ADQFNDITMLCIEM
+539 ADAPQFDDITMLAM
-553 KSSGMKKINLAPTL
+553 RYLGR
-567 EQLPQA
+567 
-573 TDFFEGILAE
+573 EG
-583 AGASMKVIA
+583 G
-592 QVNVAVD
+592 
-599 EIFSNIARYSGA
+599 
-611 TGVVLGCSLK
+611 
-621 DGRATLRFSDNGR
+621 
-634 PYDPTEKPD
+634 
-643 PDTTQSAEEREV
+643 
-655 GGLGIFMVKKLM
+655 
-667 DEVTYEYADG
+667 
-677 SNILTLVKSL
+677 

>member
-353 DFYDFFLVDDDHL
+353 DFYDFFLMDDDHL
-366 ALVMADVS
+366 AVVIADVS
-374 GKGVPAALFMMISKT
+374 GKGVPAALFMVIAKT
-389 LLKSAA
+389 LIKDHT
-395 QSGLSPKAVLE
+395 QSGKPPEEVFTE
-406 KVNDQLCENN
+406 VNRQLCEANDEN
-416 EAEMFVTV
+416 LFVTAWMGV
-424 WLGILEISTGKMKC
+424 LEISTGKLVYV
-438 ANAGHEY
+438 NAGHN
-445 PSIMRKGGSFEL
+445 PPVIGRKNGETEFLRSRP
-457 FKDKHGFVLAGM
+457 GFVLAGLDFTK
-469 EGARYRE
+469 YRAGS
-476 YELELD
+476 LELMP
-482 AGDRLVVYTDGV
+482 GDLLYLYTDGV
-494 PEATNASNTLYG
+494 TEAMNTAQELYG
-506 TDRMLRALN
+506 EERLKRTLDAN
-515 AAEGGSCRQLLEALH
+515 VSAAPEEIFKAVKKDL
-530 RDVDEFAGG
+530 DDFV
-539 ADQFNDITMLCIEM
+539 ADAPQFDDITMLAM
-553 KSSGMKKINLAPTL
+553 RYLGR
-567 EQLPQA
+567 
-573 TDFFEGILAE
+573 EG
-583 AGASMKVIA
+583 G
-592 QVNVAVD
+592 
-599 EIFSNIARYSGA
+599 
-611 TGVVLGCSLK
+611 
-621 DGRATLRFSDNGR
+621 
-634 PYDPTEKPD
+634 
-643 PDTTQSAEEREV
+643 
-655 GGLGIFMVKKLM
+655 
-667 DEVTYEYADG
+667 
-677 SNILTLVKSL
+677 

>member
-262 EGEVSALALL
+262 EGEVSALTLL

-366 ALVMADVS
+366 AVVIADVS
-374 GKGVPAALFMMISKT
+374 GKGVPAALFMVIAKT
-389 LLKSAA
+389 LIKDHT
-395 QSGLSPKAVLE
+395 QSGKPPEEVFTE
-406 KVNDQLCENN
+406 VNRQLCEANDEN
-416 EAEMFVTV
+416 LFVTAWMGV
-424 WLGILEISTGKMKC
+424 LEISTGKLVYV
-438 ANAGHEY
+438 NAGHN
-445 PSIMRKGGSFEL
+445 PPVIGRKNGETEFLRSRP
-457 FKDKHGFVLAGM
+457 GFVLAGLDFTK
-469 EGARYRE
+469 YRAGS
-476 YELELD
+476 LELMP
-482 AGDRLVVYTDGV
+482 GDLLYLYTDGV
-494 PEATNASNTLYG
+494 TEAMNTAQELYG
-506 TDRMLRALN
+506 EERLKRTLDAN
-515 AAEGGSCRQLLEALH
+515 VSAAPEEIFKAVKKDL
-530 RDVDEFAGG
+530 DDFV
-539 ADQFNDITMLCIEM
+539 ADAPQFDDITMLAM
-553 KSSGMKKINLAPTL
+553 RYLGR
-567 EQLPQA
+567 
-573 TDFFEGILAE
+573 EG
-583 AGASMKVIA
+583 G
-592 QVNVAVD
+592 
-599 EIFSNIARYSGA
+599 
-611 TGVVLGCSLK
+611 
-621 DGRATLRFSDNGR
+621 
-634 PYDPTEKPD
+634 
-643 PDTTQSAEEREV
+643 
-655 GGLGIFMVKKLM
+655 
-667 DEVTYEYADG
+667 
-677 SNILTLVKSL
+677 

>member
-48 SKTAASLVNAEEVG
+48 SKTAASLVNAEEVR

-366 ALVMADVS
+366 AVVIADVS
-374 GKGVPAALFMMISKT
+374 GKGVPAALFMVIAKT
-389 LLKSAA
+389 LIKDHT
-395 QSGLSPKAVLE
+395 QSGKPPEEVFTE
-406 KVNDQLCENN
+406 VNRQLCEANDEN
-416 EAEMFVTV
+416 LFVTAWMGV
-424 WLGILEISTGKMKC
+424 LEISTGKLVYV
-438 ANAGHEY
+438 NAGHN
-445 PSIMRKGGSFEL
+445 PPVIGRKNGETEFLRSRP
-457 FKDKHGFVLAGM
+457 GFVLAGLDFTK
-469 EGARYRE
+469 YRAGS
-476 YELELD
+476 LELMP
-482 AGDRLVVYTDGV
+482 GDLLYLYTDGV
-494 PEATNASNTLYG
+494 TEAMNTAQELYG
-506 TDRMLRALN
+506 EERLKRTLDANVSASPEEIFKAVKKDL
-515 AAEGGSCRQLLEALH
+515 
-530 RDVDEFAGG
+530 DDFV
-539 ADQFNDITMLCIEM
+539 ADAPQFDDITMLAM
-553 KSSGMKKINLAPTL
+553 RYLGR
-567 EQLPQA
+567 
-573 TDFFEGILAE
+573 EG
-583 AGASMKVIA
+583 G
-592 QVNVAVD
+592 
-599 EIFSNIARYSGA
+599 
-611 TGVVLGCSLK
+611 
-621 DGRATLRFSDNGR
+621 
-634 PYDPTEKPD
+634 
-643 PDTTQSAEEREV
+643 
-655 GGLGIFMVKKLM
+655 
-667 DEVTYEYADG
+667 
-677 SNILTLVKSL
+677 

>member
-48 SKTAASLVNAEEVG
+48 SKTAASLVNAEEVR

-366 ALVMADVS
+366 AVVIADVS
-374 GKGVPAALFMMISKT
+374 GKGVPAALFMVIAKT
-389 LLKSAA
+389 LIKDHT
-395 QSGLSPKAVLE
+395 QSGKPPEEVFTE
-406 KVNDQLCENN
+406 VNRQLCEANDEN
-416 EAEMFVTV
+416 LFVTAWMGV
-424 WLGILEISTGKMKC
+424 LEISTGKLVYV
-438 ANAGHEY
+438 NAGHN
-445 PSIMRKGGSFEL
+445 PPVIGRKNGETEFLRSRP
-457 FKDKHGFVLAGM
+457 GFVLAGLDFTK
-469 EGARYRE
+469 YRAGS
-476 YELELD
+476 LELMP
-482 AGDRLVVYTDGV
+482 GDLLYLYTDGV
-494 PEATNASNTLYG
+494 TEAMNTAQELYG
-506 TDRMLRALN
+506 EERLKRTLDAN
-515 AAEGGSCRQLLEALH
+515 VSAAPEEIFKAVKKDL
-530 RDVDEFAGG
+530 DDFV
-539 ADQFNDITMLCIEM
+539 ADAPQFDDITMLAM
-553 KSSGMKKINLAPTL
+553 RYLGL
-567 EQLPQA
+567 E
-573 TDFFEGILAE
+573 
-583 AGASMKVIA
+583 
-592 QVNVAVD
+592 
-599 EIFSNIARYSGA
+599 
-611 TGVVLGCSLK
+611 
-621 DGRATLRFSDNGR
+621 
-634 PYDPTEKPD
+634 
-643 PDTTQSAEEREV
+643 
-655 GGLGIFMVKKLM
+655 GG
-667 DEVTYEYADG
+667 
-677 SNILTLVKSL
+677 

>member
-48 SKTAASLVNAEEVG
+48 SKTAASLVNAEEVR

-366 ALVMADVS
+366 AVVIADVS
-374 GKGVPAALFMMISKT
+374 GKGVPAALFMVIAKT
-389 LLKSAA
+389 LIKDHT
-395 QSGLSPKAVLE
+395 QSGKPPEEVFTE
-406 KVNDQLCENN
+406 VNRQLCEANDEN
-416 EAEMFVTV
+416 LFVTAWMGV
-424 WLGILEISTGKMKC
+424 LEISTGKLVYV
-438 ANAGHEY
+438 NAGHN
-445 PSIMRKGGSFEL
+445 PPVIGRKNGETEFLRSRP
-457 FKDKHGFVLAGM
+457 GFVLAGLDFTK
-469 EGARYRE
+469 YRAGS
-476 YELELD
+476 LELMP
-482 AGDRLVVYTDGV
+482 GDLLYLYTDGV
-494 PEATNASNTLYG
+494 TEAMNTAQELYG
-506 TDRMLRALN
+506 EERLKRTLDAN
-515 AAEGGSCRQLLEALH
+515 VSAAPEEIFKAVKKDLDGF
-530 RDVDEFAGG
+530 V
-539 ADQFNDITMLCIEM
+539 ADAPQFDDITMLAM
-553 KSSGMKKINLAPTL
+553 RYLGR
-567 EQLPQA
+567 
-573 TDFFEGILAE
+573 EG
-583 AGASMKVIA
+583 G
-592 QVNVAVD
+592 
-599 EIFSNIARYSGA
+599 
-611 TGVVLGCSLK
+611 
-621 DGRATLRFSDNGR
+621 
-634 PYDPTEKPD
+634 
-643 PDTTQSAEEREV
+643 
-655 GGLGIFMVKKLM
+655 
-667 DEVTYEYADG
+667 
-677 SNILTLVKSL
+677 

>member
-105 YDTLYKIKTANNVLS
+105 YDTLYKIKTASNVLS

-366 ALVMADVS
+366 AVVIADVS
-374 GKGVPAALFMMISKT
+374 GKGVPAALFMVIAKT
-389 LLKSAA
+389 LIKDHT
-395 QSGLSPKAVLE
+395 QSGKPPEEVFTE
-406 KVNDQLCENN
+406 VNRQLCEANDEN
-416 EAEMFVTV
+416 LFVTAWMGV
-424 WLGILEISTGKMKC
+424 LEISTGKLVYV
-438 ANAGHEY
+438 NAGHN
-445 PSIMRKGGSFEL
+445 PPVIGRKNGETEFLRSRP
-457 FKDKHGFVLAGM
+457 GFVLAGLDFTK
-469 EGARYRE
+469 YRAGS
-476 YELELD
+476 LELMP
-482 AGDRLVVYTDGV
+482 GDLLYLYTDGV
-494 PEATNASNTLYG
+494 TEAMNTAQELYG
-506 TDRMLRALN
+506 EERLKRTLDAN
-515 AAEGGSCRQLLEALH
+515 VSAAPEEIFKAVKKDL
-530 RDVDEFAGG
+530 DDFV
-539 ADQFNDITMLCIEM
+539 ADAPQFDDITMLAM
-553 KSSGMKKINLAPTL
+553 RYLGR
-567 EQLPQA
+567 
-573 TDFFEGILAE
+573 EG
-583 AGASMKVIA
+583 G
-592 QVNVAVD
+592 
-599 EIFSNIARYSGA
+599 
-611 TGVVLGCSLK
+611 
-621 DGRATLRFSDNGR
+621 
-634 PYDPTEKPD
+634 
-643 PDTTQSAEEREV
+643 
-655 GGLGIFMVKKLM
+655 
-667 DEVTYEYADG
+667 
-677 SNILTLVKSL
+677 

>member
-48 SKTAASLVNAEEVG
+48 SKTAASLVNAEEVR

-120 LYISYMDSESM
+120 LYISYMDSETM

-366 ALVMADVS
+366 AVVIADVS
-374 GKGVPAALFMMISKT
+374 GKGVPAALFMVIAKT
-389 LLKSAA
+389 LIKDHT
-395 QSGLSPKAVLE
+395 QSGKPPEEVFTE
-406 KVNDQLCENN
+406 VNRQLCEANDEN
-416 EAEMFVTV
+416 LFVTAWMGV
-424 WLGILEISTGKMKC
+424 LEISTGKLVYV
-438 ANAGHEY
+438 NAGHN
-445 PSIMRKGGSFEL
+445 PPVIGRKNGETEFLRSRP
-457 FKDKHGFVLAGM
+457 GFVLAGLDFTK
-469 EGARYRE
+469 YRAGS
-476 YELELD
+476 LELMP
-482 AGDRLVVYTDGV
+482 GDLLYLYTDGV
-494 PEATNASNTLYG
+494 TEAMNTAQELYG
-506 TDRMLRALN
+506 EERLKRTLDAN
-515 AAEGGSCRQLLEALH
+515 VSAAPEEIFKAVKKDL
-530 RDVDEFAGG
+530 DDFV
-539 ADQFNDITMLCIEM
+539 ADAPQFDDITMLAM
-553 KSSGMKKINLAPTL
+553 RYLGR
-567 EQLPQA
+567 
-573 TDFFEGILAE
+573 EG
-583 AGASMKVIA
+583 G
-592 QVNVAVD
+592 
-599 EIFSNIARYSGA
+599 
-611 TGVVLGCSLK
+611 
-621 DGRATLRFSDNGR
+621 
-634 PYDPTEKPD
+634 
-643 PDTTQSAEEREV
+643 
-655 GGLGIFMVKKLM
+655 
-667 DEVTYEYADG
+667 
-677 SNILTLVKSL
+677 

>member
-48 SKTAASLVNAEEVG
+48 SKTAASLVNAEEVR

-78 TYDSDEEWAE
+78 TYDSDEAWAE

-238 VNTALVK
+238 VNAALVK

-366 ALVMADVS
+366 AVVIADVS
-374 GKGVPAALFMMISKT
+374 GKGVPAALFMVIAKT
-389 LLKSAA
+389 LIKDHT
-395 QSGLSPKAVLE
+395 QSGKPPEEVFTE
-406 KVNDQLCENN
+406 VNRQLCEANDEN
-416 EAEMFVTV
+416 LFVTAWMGV
-424 WLGILEISTGKMKC
+424 LEISTGKLVYV
-438 ANAGHEY
+438 NAGHN
-445 PSIMRKGGSFEL
+445 PPVIGRKNGETEFLRSRP
-457 FKDKHGFVLAGM
+457 GFVLAGLDFTK
-469 EGARYRE
+469 YRAGS
-476 YELELD
+476 LELMP
-482 AGDRLVVYTDGV
+482 GDLLYLYTDGV
-494 PEATNASNTLYG
+494 TEAMNTAQELYG
-506 TDRMLRALN
+506 EERLKRTLDAN
-515 AAEGGSCRQLLEALH
+515 VSAAPEEIFKAVKKDL
-530 RDVDEFAGG
+530 DDFV
-539 ADQFNDITMLCIEM
+539 ADAPQFDDITMLAM
-553 KSSGMKKINLAPTL
+553 RYLGR
-567 EQLPQA
+567 
-573 TDFFEGILAE
+573 EG
-583 AGASMKVIA
+583 G
-592 QVNVAVD
+592 
-599 EIFSNIARYSGA
+599 
-611 TGVVLGCSLK
+611 
-621 DGRATLRFSDNGR
+621 
-634 PYDPTEKPD
+634 
-643 PDTTQSAEEREV
+643 
-655 GGLGIFMVKKLM
+655 
-667 DEVTYEYADG
+667 
-677 SNILTLVKSL
+677 

>member
-48 SKTAASLVNAEEVG
+48 SKTAASLVNAEEIR

-174 DTEEYGWLCSA
+174 DTEEYDWLCSA

-366 ALVMADVS
+366 AVVIADVS
-374 GKGVPAALFMMISKT
+374 GKGVPAALFMVIAKT
-389 LLKSAA
+389 LIKDHT
-395 QSGLSPKAVLE
+395 QSGKPPEEVFTE
-406 KVNDQLCENN
+406 VNRQLCEANDEN
-416 EAEMFVTV
+416 LFVTAWMGV
-424 WLGILEISTGKMKC
+424 LEISTGKLVYV
-438 ANAGHEY
+438 NAGHN
-445 PSIMRKGGSFEL
+445 PPVIGRKNGETEFLRSRP
-457 FKDKHGFVLAGM
+457 GFVLAGLDFTK
-469 EGARYRE
+469 YRAGS
-476 YELELD
+476 LELMP
-482 AGDRLVVYTDGV
+482 GDLLYLYTDGV
-494 PEATNASNTLYG
+494 TEAMNTAQELYG
-506 TDRMLRALN
+506 EERLKRTLDAN
-515 AAEGGSCRQLLEALH
+515 VSAAPEEIFKAVKKDL
-530 RDVDEFAGG
+530 DDFV
-539 ADQFNDITMLCIEM
+539 ADAPQFDDITMLAM
-553 KSSGMKKINLAPTL
+553 RYLGR
-567 EQLPQA
+567 
-573 TDFFEGILAE
+573 EG
-583 AGASMKVIA
+583 G
-592 QVNVAVD
+592 
-599 EIFSNIARYSGA
+599 
-611 TGVVLGCSLK
+611 
-621 DGRATLRFSDNGR
+621 
-634 PYDPTEKPD
+634 
-643 PDTTQSAEEREV
+643 
-655 GGLGIFMVKKLM
+655 
-667 DEVTYEYADG
+667 
-677 SNILTLVKSL
+677 

>member
-48 SKTAASLVNAEEVG
+48 SKTAASLVNAEEVR

-185 GAAVL
+185 GAALL

-238 VNTALVK
+238 VNAALVK

-366 ALVMADVS
+366 AVVIADVS
-374 GKGVPAALFMMISKT
+374 GKGVPAALFMVIAKT
-389 LLKSAA
+389 LIKDHT
-395 QSGLSPKAVLE
+395 QSGKPPEEVFTE
-406 KVNDQLCENN
+406 VNRLLCEANDEN
-416 EAEMFVTV
+416 LFVTA
-424 WLGILEISTGKMKC
+424 WMGILEISTGKLVYV
-438 ANAGHEY
+438 NAGHN
-445 PSIMRKGGSFEL
+445 PPVIGRKNGETEFLRSRP
-457 FKDKHGFVLAGM
+457 GFVLAGLDFTK
-469 EGARYRE
+469 YRAGS
-476 YELELD
+476 LELMP
-482 AGDRLVVYTDGV
+482 GDLLYLYTDGV
-494 PEATNASNTLYG
+494 TEAMNTAQELYG
-506 TDRMLRALN
+506 EERLKRTLDAN
-515 AAEGGSCRQLLEALH
+515 VSAAPEEIFKAVKKDL
-530 RDVDEFAGG
+530 DDFV
-539 ADQFNDITMLCIEM
+539 ADAPQFDDITMLAM
-553 KSSGMKKINLAPTL
+553 RYLGR
-567 EQLPQA
+567 
-573 TDFFEGILAE
+573 EG
-583 AGASMKVIA
+583 G
-592 QVNVAVD
+592 
-599 EIFSNIARYSGA
+599 
-611 TGVVLGCSLK
+611 
-621 DGRATLRFSDNGR
+621 
-634 PYDPTEKPD
+634 
-643 PDTTQSAEEREV
+643 
-655 GGLGIFMVKKLM
+655 
-667 DEVTYEYADG
+667 
-677 SNILTLVKSL
+677 

>member
-48 SKTAASLVNAEEVG
+48 SKTAASLVNAEEVR

-220 CAILIGITTVIT
+220 CAILIGVTTVIT

-366 ALVMADVS
+366 AVVIADVS
-374 GKGVPAALFMMISKT
+374 GKGVPAALFMVIAKT
-389 LLKSAA
+389 LIKDHT
-395 QSGLSPKAVLE
+395 QSGKPPEEVFTE
-406 KVNDQLCENN
+406 VNRQLCEANDEN
-416 EAEMFVTV
+416 LFVTAWMGV
-424 WLGILEISTGKMKC
+424 LEISTGKLVYV
-438 ANAGHEY
+438 NAGHN
-445 PSIMRKGGSFEL
+445 PPVIGRKNGETEFLRSRP
-457 FKDKHGFVLAGM
+457 GFVLAGLDFTK
-469 EGARYRE
+469 YRAGS
-476 YELELD
+476 LELMP
-482 AGDRLVVYTDGV
+482 GDLLYLYTDGV
-494 PEATNASNTLYG
+494 TEAMNTAQELYG
-506 TDRMLRALN
+506 EERLKRTLDANVSAPPEEIFKAVKKDL
-515 AAEGGSCRQLLEALH
+515 
-530 RDVDEFAGG
+530 DDFV
-539 ADQFNDITMLCIEM
+539 ADAPQFDDITMLAM
-553 KSSGMKKINLAPTL
+553 RYLGR
-567 EQLPQA
+567 
-573 TDFFEGILAE
+573 EG
-583 AGASMKVIA
+583 G
-592 QVNVAVD
+592 
-599 EIFSNIARYSGA
+599 
-611 TGVVLGCSLK
+611 
-621 DGRATLRFSDNGR
+621 
-634 PYDPTEKPD
+634 
-643 PDTTQSAEEREV
+643 
-655 GGLGIFMVKKLM
+655 
-667 DEVTYEYADG
+667 
-677 SNILTLVKSL
+677 

>member
-120 LYISYMDSESM
+120 MYISYMDSESM

-366 ALVMADVS
+366 AVVIADVS
-374 GKGVPAALFMMISKT
+374 GKGVPAALFMVIAKT
-389 LLKSAA
+389 LIKDHT
-395 QSGLSPKAVLE
+395 QSGKPPEEVFTE
-406 KVNDQLCENN
+406 VNRQLCEANDEN
-416 EAEMFVTV
+416 LFVTAWMGV
-424 WLGILEISTGKMKC
+424 LEISTGKLVYV
-438 ANAGHEY
+438 NAGHN
-445 PSIMRKGGSFEL
+445 PPVIGRKNGETEFLRSRP
-457 FKDKHGFVLAGM
+457 GFVLAGLDFTK
-469 EGARYRE
+469 YRAGS
-476 YELELD
+476 LELMP
-482 AGDRLVVYTDGV
+482 GDLLYLYTDGV
-494 PEATNASNTLYG
+494 TEAMNTAQELYG
-506 TDRMLRALN
+506 EERLKRTLDAN
-515 AAEGGSCRQLLEALH
+515 VSAAPEEIFKAVKKDL
-530 RDVDEFAGG
+530 DDFV
-539 ADQFNDITMLCIEM
+539 ADAPQFDDITMLAM
-553 KSSGMKKINLAPTL
+553 RYLGR
-567 EQLPQA
+567 
-573 TDFFEGILAE
+573 EG
-583 AGASMKVIA
+583 G
-592 QVNVAVD
+592 
-599 EIFSNIARYSGA
+599 
-611 TGVVLGCSLK
+611 
-621 DGRATLRFSDNGR
+621 
-634 PYDPTEKPD
+634 
-643 PDTTQSAEEREV
+643 
-655 GGLGIFMVKKLM
+655 
-667 DEVTYEYADG
+667 
-677 SNILTLVKSL
+677 

>member
-48 SKTAASLVNAEEVG
+48 SKTAASLVNAEEVR

-131 TGIYIIDAD
+131 TDIYIIDAD

-366 ALVMADVS
+366 AVVIADVS
-374 GKGVPAALFMMISKT
+374 GKGVPAALFMVIAKT
-389 LLKSAA
+389 LIKDHT
-395 QSGLSPKAVLE
+395 QSGKPPEEVFTE
-406 KVNDQLCENN
+406 VNRQLCEANDEN
-416 EAEMFVTV
+416 LFVTAWMGV
-424 WLGILEISTGKMKC
+424 LEISTGKLVYV
-438 ANAGHEY
+438 NAGHN
-445 PSIMRKGGSFEL
+445 PPVIGRKNGETEFLRSRP
-457 FKDKHGFVLAGM
+457 GFVLAGLDFTK
-469 EGARYRE
+469 YRAGS
-476 YELELD
+476 LELMP
-482 AGDRLVVYTDGV
+482 GDLLYLYTDGV
-494 PEATNASNTLYG
+494 TEAMNTAQELYG
-506 TDRMLRALN
+506 EERLKRTLDAN
-515 AAEGGSCRQLLEALH
+515 VSAAPEEIFKAVKKDL
-530 RDVDEFAGG
+530 DDFV
-539 ADQFNDITMLCIEM
+539 ADAPQFDDITMLAM
-553 KSSGMKKINLAPTL
+553 RYLGR
-567 EQLPQA
+567 
-573 TDFFEGILAE
+573 EG
-583 AGASMKVIA
+583 G
-592 QVNVAVD
+592 
-599 EIFSNIARYSGA
+599 
-611 TGVVLGCSLK
+611 
-621 DGRATLRFSDNGR
+621 
-634 PYDPTEKPD
+634 
-643 PDTTQSAEEREV
+643 
-655 GGLGIFMVKKLM
+655 
-667 DEVTYEYADG
+667 
-677 SNILTLVKSL
+677 

>member
-48 SKTAASLVNAEEVG
+48 SKTAASLVNAEEVR

-366 ALVMADVS
+366 AVVIADVS
-374 GKGVPAALFMMISKT
+374 GKGVPAALFMVIAKT
-389 LLKSAA
+389 LIKDHT
-395 QSGLSPKAVLE
+395 QSGKPPEEVFTE
-406 KVNDQLCENN
+406 VNRQLCEANDEN
-416 EAEMFVTV
+416 LFVTAWMGV
-424 WLGILEISTGKMKC
+424 LEISTGKLVYV
-438 ANAGHEY
+438 NAGHN
-445 PSIMRKGGSFEL
+445 PPVIGRKNGETEFLRSRP
-457 FKDKHGFVLAGM
+457 GFVLAGLDFTK
-469 EGARYRE
+469 YRAGN
-476 YELELD
+476 LELMP
-482 AGDRLVVYTDGV
+482 GDLLYLYTDGV
-494 PEATNASNTLYG
+494 TEAMNTAQELYG
-506 TDRMLRALN
+506 EERLKRTLDAN
-515 AAEGGSCRQLLEALH
+515 VSAAPEEIFKAVKKDL
-530 RDVDEFAGG
+530 DDFV
-539 ADQFNDITMLCIEM
+539 ADAPQFDDITMLAM
-553 KSSGMKKINLAPTL
+553 RYLGR
-567 EQLPQA
+567 
-573 TDFFEGILAE
+573 EG
-583 AGASMKVIA
+583 G
-592 QVNVAVD
+592 
-599 EIFSNIARYSGA
+599 
-611 TGVVLGCSLK
+611 
-621 DGRATLRFSDNGR
+621 
-634 PYDPTEKPD
+634 
-643 PDTTQSAEEREV
+643 
-655 GGLGIFMVKKLM
+655 
-667 DEVTYEYADG
+667 
-677 SNILTLVKSL
+677 

>member
-366 ALVMADVS
+366 AVVIADVS
-374 GKGVPAALFMMISKT
+374 GKGVPAALFMVIAKT
-389 LLKSAA
+389 LIKDHT
-395 QSGLSPKAVLE
+395 QSGKPPEEVFTE
-406 KVNDQLCENN
+406 VNRQLCEANDEN
-416 EAEMFVTV
+416 LFVTAWMGV
-424 WLGILEISTGKMKC
+424 LEISTGKLVYV
-438 ANAGHEY
+438 NAGHN
-445 PSIMRKGGSFEL
+445 PPVIGRKNGETEFLRSRP
-457 FKDKHGFVLAGM
+457 GFVLAGLDFTK
-469 EGARYRE
+469 YRAGS
-476 YELELD
+476 LELMP
-482 AGDRLVVYTDGV
+482 GDLLYLYTDGV
-494 PEATNASNTLYG
+494 TEAMNTAQELYG
-506 TDRMLRALN
+506 EERLKRTLDAN
-515 AAEGGSCRQLLEALH
+515 VSAAPEEIFKAVKKDL
-530 RDVDEFAGG
+530 DDFV
-539 ADQFNDITMLCIEM
+539 ADAPQFDDITMLAM
-553 KSSGMKKINLAPTL
+553 RYLGL
-567 EQLPQA
+567 E
-573 TDFFEGILAE
+573 
-583 AGASMKVIA
+583 
-592 QVNVAVD
+592 
-599 EIFSNIARYSGA
+599 
-611 TGVVLGCSLK
+611 
-621 DGRATLRFSDNGR
+621 
-634 PYDPTEKPD
+634 
-643 PDTTQSAEEREV
+643 
-655 GGLGIFMVKKLM
+655 GG
-667 DEVTYEYADG
+667 
-677 SNILTLVKSL
+677 